1 MKKPKVAFVCVH
13 NSCRSQMA
21 EAFAKAL
28 ASDVFES
35 YSAGTEQRDRINQD
49 AQRLMLARHHI
60 DMEASQAPKLLEDIP
75 EVDVVIT
82 MGCNVDCPFL
92 PCQFREDWGL
102 DDPTGHSDDVF
113 IETMNT
119 IEMKVKE
126 LKERIQNQSIRLS

>member
-1 MKKPKVAFVCVH
+1 
-13 NSCRSQMA
+13 MA
-21 EAFAKAL
+21 EALAKHF

-49 AQRLMLARHHI
+49 AQRIMKMRHNI
-60 DMEASQAPKLLEDIP
+60 DMEQTQRPKLLEDIP

-102 DDPTGHSDDVF
+102 DDPTGHPDEVF
-113 IETMNT
+113 LEAMNT

-126 LKERIQNQSIRLS
+126 LKERISSQSIVIK

>member
-1 MKKPKVAFVCVH
+1 MRKPKVAFVCVH

-21 EAFAKAL
+21 EALAKHF
-28 ASDVFES
+28 ASDVFDS

-49 AQRLMLARHHI
+49 AQRLMKLRHNI
-60 DMEASQAPKLLEDIP
+60 DMEQTQRPKLLEDIP

-102 DDPTGHSDDVF
+102 DDPTGHPDEVF
-113 IETMNT
+113 FETMNT

-126 LKERIQNQSIRLS
+126 LKERISSQSIVLK